1 MIREETNWAP
11 KLALNRAWLRSS
23 KRWAISSRR
32 PNTVTRLWPVKA
44 SSTSE
49 LTTPVASHCW
59 ANSFWACLPTTVVTT
74 SATGITV
81 SAISDSCQEMRS
93 EEHTSELQSRGHLV
107 CRLLLERNYATR
119 RAQSEPSRRQG

>member
-59 ANSFWACLPTTVVTT
+59 ANSFW
-74 SATGITV
+74 
-81 SAISDSCQEMRS
+81 RS

-107 CRLLLERNYATR
+107 CRLLLQNNITERAVV
-119 RAQSEPSRRQG
+119 APSSPRLCRTAARPVSVHEREHT

>member
-81 SAISDSCQEMRS
+81 SAISDSCQEMDSIITSTPSTIRS

-107 CRLLLERNYATR
+107 CRLLLEKNNT
-119 RAQSEPSRRQG
+119 